1 MASEIT
7 WIICRSLPLL
17 PRVCARRLSKMTLK
31 NNLLESDA
39 MLVQLLIRAYHS
51 GSPLSASRTTV
62 MPKQSLSQGTERKAS
77 QLSQHSLGLLD
88 QDFWAI
94 LALCTKTCGCFPLFS
109 LALSLIRLQLIRS
122 LQIDLTHHDGTKF
135 ATTCTDWAPCKASA
149 MSKLSLLVKVELSE
163 QDGGIKIYNDC
174 GMLSF

>member
-1 MASEIT
+1 
-7 WIICRSLPLL
+7 
-17 PRVCARRLSKMTLK
+17 
-31 NNLLESDA
+31 

-77 QLSQHSLGLLD
+77 QHSLGLLD

-94 LALCTKTCGCFPLFS
+94 LALCPNTCDCFPLFS

-135 ATTCTDWAPCKASA
+135 ATTC
-149 MSKLSLLVKVELSE
+149 
-163 QDGGIKIYNDC
+163 ND
-174 GMLSF
+174 

>member
-1 MASEIT
+1 
-7 WIICRSLPLL
+7 
-17 PRVCARRLSKMTLK
+17 
-31 NNLLESDA
+31 

-77 QLSQHSLGLLD
+77 QHSLGLLD

-94 LALCTKTCGCFPLFS
+94 LALCTKICGCFPLFS
-109 LALSLIRLQLIRS
+109 LSLIRLQLIRS

-135 ATTCTDWAPCKASA
+135 ATTC
-149 MSKLSLLVKVELSE
+149 
-163 QDGGIKIYNDC
+163 ND
-174 GMLSF
+174 